1 MATIVVAEDDELTR
15 YLLKLSLEETNH
27 EVKAVT
33 NGREAIQL
41 IIMEKPAVIVL
52 DLMMPG
58 VNGGEVITQ
67 VRDTPELADTPIIV
81 VTGTAQPETIA
92 GTEQAD
98 LILSK
103 PIPIDT
109 LIAEIRKFLDD

>member
-1 MATIVVAEDDELTR
+1 MAKIVVAEDDELTR

-33 NGREAIQL
+33 NGREAMQL
-41 IIMEKPAVIVL
+41 IIMEKPDVIVL

-58 VNGGEVITQ
+58 IDGGAVISY
-67 VRDTPELADTPIIV
+67 VRDMPELANTPIIV
-81 VTGTAQPETIA
+81 VTGTAQPETIS

-98 LILSK
+98 RILKK
-103 PIPIDT
+103 PVPIDT
-109 LIAEIRKFLDD
+109 LLTEIRRFLDD